1 MAARLDKEA
10 AILIV
15 PAPLVIAI
23 LAPAERAAT
32 DGYPFVVLPIS
43 SCPLVSKVLV
53 EKVSAADAYIIE
65 PFVIDV
71 SPVPPC
77 FAVLAPL
84 TVLLKSTPLEN

>member
-1 MAARLDKEA
+1 M
-10 AILIV
+10 
-15 PAPLVIAI
+15 
-23 LAPAERAAT
+23 
-32 DGYPFVVLPIS
+32 YPFVVLPIS

-77 FAVLAPL
+77 LHMHSDCFIKIYTFRKLRM
-84 TVLLKSTPLEN
+84 